1 MAFDVKFY
9 TAAQFKKRTNSTKQP
24 ASNLIPAATYQ
35 CTLKDN
41 TGLAAPTIRLK
52 LANTGGAIDSPA
64 DFAYCH
70 IPAFNRY
77 YYMRDYV
84 NAGPLWELQLVSDP
98 LASFKADIGASS
110 RYILRA
116 ASETDGSII
125 DNIYP
130 AIGGKFQERT
140 GAAAPFLSYG
150 NGSFVLGIIGG
161 GTDSASM
168 GAVQYYAFTQAQLVA
183 FFNALFG
190 NASWT
195 GVQADVLDT
204 ELQKMV
210 LNPFQYIASAMFFPF
225 DCTSLSGAA
234 AVTSLKFGW
243 WSLPVGAYK
252 LPKVPQYTVN
262 ATDIAV
268 HKHPQAAA
276 RGGYLNLS
284 PYSDYIFKL
293 QPFGE
298 IPLDST
304 MLYNA
309 AYLSFDIGV
318 DLISGIGRLGLV
330 TLDGSGNILK
340 YLPEHMAQIG
350 VPIELAQISRDVM
363 TPLSNAVSAGIS
375 AAIGDIGGAIMNSI
389 SAVASSI
396 GATFGNVER
405 QGANGSMAAYMPSY
419 PSMYHSYFMVADQSL
434 AELGA
439 PLCKQ
444 RTISTL
450 SGYVLCADGDIDL
463 AATEGER
470 SQIAAYLTGG
480 FYYE

>member
-24 ASNLIPAATYQ
+24 DSSLTPAATFS
-35 CTLKDN
+35 CTLKDS

-64 DFAYCH
+64 DFAYFH
-70 IPAFNRY
+70 IPAFNRFY
-77 YYMRDYV
+77 FIRDYV
-84 NAGPLWELQLVSDP
+84 NVGAVWELQLVCDV
-98 LASFKADIGASS
+98 LASYKSDIGASS
-110 RYILRA
+110 RYVLRA
-116 ASETDGSII
+116 ASVSDGSII
-125 DNIYP
+125 DNMYP
-130 AIGGKFQERT
+130 AIGGKLQERT

-161 GTDSASM
+161 GTDTASM

-195 GVQADVLDT
+195 GVQSDVLDT

-225 DCTSLSGAA
+225 DCTSLAGAA
-234 AVTSLKFGW
+234 AVGSLKFGW
-243 WSLPVGAYK
+243 WTLPVGAYK
-252 LPKVPQYTVN
+252 LPKVPQYTVT

-268 HKHPQAAA
+268 HKHPQAAS
-276 RGGYLNLS
+276 RGGYLNMA
-284 PYSDYIFKL
+284 PYSDYVFKL

-309 AYLSFDIGV
+309 AYLSFDVGV

-350 VPIELAQISRDVM
+350 VPIELAQISRDVR
-363 TPLSNAVSAGIS
+363 TPISNAVSAGVS

-389 SAVASSI
+389 SAVTSTI
-396 GATFGNVER
+396 GATFGSVER

-419 PSMYHSYFMVADQSL
+419 PSMYHSYFMVADQSV

-439 PLCKQ
+439 PLCKE
-444 RTISTL
+444 RTISSL
-450 SGYVLCADGDIDL
+450 SGYILCAEGDIEL
-463 AATEGER
+463 AATEEER
-470 SQIAAYLTGG
+470 RQIAEYLTSG
-480 FYYE
+480 FFYE